1 MSVDDYTDDEK
12 WLIVTGRRWRRT
24 DPGLEPRVVEELKS
38 HLGAARNAVGK
49 AKKAG
54 AEDDLAE
61 ARRRVNAAKI
71 GLGERGDYWWEM
83 AIEDR
88 RARGSGPERTAVS
101 SLRAAG
107 SERALRRVVQRM
119 PCNVQSCETAAA
131 RLPSEDSRSCSLT
144 TGKLIFLSSSLSVT
158 ALQS

>member
-71 GLGERGDYWWEM
+71 GLGERGDYWWEK

-88 RARGSGPERTAVS
+88 RARAEAALSE
-101 SLRAAG
+101 LR
-107 SERALRRVVQRM
+107 
-119 PCNVQSCETAAA
+119 
-131 RLPSEDSRSCSLT
+131 
-144 TGKLIFLSSSLSVT
+144 
-158 ALQS
+158 

>member
-83 AIEDR
+83 ALEDR
-88 RARGSGPERTAVS
+88 RARAEASGRSAGLS
-101 SLRAAG
+101 SGFPAAF
-107 SERALRRVVQRM
+107 SPARPLRRDCRVRTRGPVR
-119 PCNVQSCETAAA
+119 
-131 RLPSEDSRSCSLT
+131 
-144 TGKLIFLSSSLSVT
+144 
-158 ALQS
+158 

>member
-24 DPGLEPRVVEELKS
+24 DPGLEPPVVEELKS

-88 RARGSGPERTAVS
+88 RARAEGVAGGRAWRLSG
-101 SLRAAG
+101 AAG
-107 SERALRRVVQRM
+107 GGGGSAKWLKR
-119 PCNVQSCETAAA
+119 CCESGG
-131 RLPSEDSRSCSLT
+131 P
-144 TGKLIFLSSSLSVT
+144 
-158 ALQS
+158 